1 MKIEKIQK
9 DNFSFNNGMVW
20 GGLWALP
27 TFFILGGLV
36 FIFCITLLDNGN
48 QMLRFFL
55 HHGN

>member
-1 MKIEKIQK
+1 
-9 DNFSFNNGMVW
+9 FNNGMVW